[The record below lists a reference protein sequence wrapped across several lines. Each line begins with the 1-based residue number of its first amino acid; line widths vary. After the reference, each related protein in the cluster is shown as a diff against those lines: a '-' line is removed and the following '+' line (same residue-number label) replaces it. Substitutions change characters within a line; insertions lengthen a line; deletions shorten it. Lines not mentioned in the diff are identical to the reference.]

1 MTDTN
6 PGAAVRAYDHLE
18 RIMAAADGRPLTNAQ
33 RVDFEKSFDEF
44 SKAAVEQSRTG
55 ITELQAAV
63 KAAARSDPAAAF
75 AAATRYVN
83 APQPTLAAGRDQPY
97 RRPGAGTWVNESGLV
112 KTLTPSDRLS
122 DHVEPDG
129 LTMNAF
135 LKGIVTGDWRGV
147 DPQVKAMSLT
157 TTAGG
162 FLVPDP
168 LSANVIDRARN
179 ATRVIQAGAT
189 TVPMTENKMLI
200 ARVATDPTA
209 GWKTENAAITASDM
223 VLEQVT
229 LTSHTL
235 VALVKA
241 SVELIEDARQVEQ
254 TIENALGAALAIEL
268 DRAALRGSGTAPE
281 PRGILNT
288 SGVNTQT
295 SGTNGSVIAS
305 YAFLSTAVQTVQQNN
320 GEPDGVIYAPR
331 TSGELDRLVD
341 TTNQP
346 LRPPP
351 SVAKLPAFVT
361 AQIGI
366 TDTVGTS
373 TDCSTAYVGQWPEL
387 LIGVRTNLTVEVSR
401 QASDATNSAFSNLQ
415 VWIRAYLRADVAVA
429 QPSHFVVVTGLR

>member
-1 MTDTN
+1 
-6 PGAAVRAYDHLE
+6 
-18 RIMAAADGRPLTNAQ
+18 
-33 RVDFEKSFDEF
+33 
-44 SKAAVEQSRTG
+44 
-55 ITELQAAV
+55 
-63 KAAARSDPAAAF
+63 
-75 AAATRYVN
+75 
-83 APQPTLAAGRDQPY
+83 
-97 RRPGAGTWVNESGLV
+97 
-112 KTLTPSDRLS
+112 
-122 DHVEPDG
+122 
-129 LTMNAF
+129 
-135 LKGIVTGDWRGV
+135 
-147 DPQVKAMSLT
+147 
-157 TTAGG
+157 
-162 FLVPDP
+162 
-168 LSANVIDRARN
+168 
-179 ATRVIQAGAT
+179 
-189 TVPMTENKMLI
+189 
-200 ARVATDPTA
+200 
-209 GWKTENAAITASDM
+209 
-223 VLEQVT
+223 
-229 LTSHTL
+229 
-235 VALVKA
+235 
-241 SVELIEDARQVEQ
+241 
-254 TIENALGAALAIEL
+254 
-268 DRAALRGSGTAPE
+268 
-281 PRGILNT
+281 
-288 SGVNTQT
+288 VNTQT